1 MSATEWED
9 LLKAGLTS
17 VQPPVHKEGEKKA
30 AVAIV
35 LADATHEIL
44 FIKRPVRPADPWSG
58 HVALPG
64 GRHEPLDPHLE
75 ATARRETWEE
85 VGLQLST
92 ELCWGALAPIL
103 ATARVT
109 VVPMWVTAHVYR
121 IRGSAPALQLKPEEA
136 ESARWIPLERLLDP
150 QHQNQVEVRRD
161 GLNLKFPSWVVDDYT
176 IWGLTYLIVRTFL
189 RPLLKDAQQAP

>member
-1 MSATEWED
+1 MSATEWEA
-9 LLKAGLTS
+9 LLKTGLTLAKPT
-17 VQPPVHKEGEKKA
+17 VQKEGDRHA
-30 AVAIV
+30 AVAII
-35 LADATHEIL
+35 LADASADIL
-44 FIKRPVRPADPWSG
+44 FIKRPIHPADPWSG

-85 VGLQLST
+85 VGLQLSA
-92 ELCWGALAPIL
+92 ELCWGALTPIL

-109 VVPMWVTAHVYR
+109 IHPVWVTAHVYR
-121 IRGSAPALQLKPEEA
+121 IPDFAPALKLNAGEA
-136 ESARWIPLERLLDP
+136 VSARWIPLEQLLHP
-150 QHQNQVEVRRD
+150 RHQSQVEVRRD

-189 RPLLKDAQQAP
+189 GPLLKGTGRAI